1 MCLSRQSPLP
11 TLIMALV
18 FSSKVH
24 FCDGTFMHGS
34 SVAWSPSLV
43 KQKPLS
49 AISRAQP
56 SSVAVESVPVQRGL
70 QQGWQQDWLS
80 LWNRVCLSAGGVG
93 GGVWHKASVLG
104 CLPLAAPIGLSPL
117 HILTL
122 CGPERVLVVS
132 TEPLDDLSCLTTPGV
147 GCPGDGLLPVGG
159 GGVKCDVCGSRATD
173 TMAMRSAQCPQGP
186 VVGNEGTR
194 MRPVMCQVL
203 GGAGTGRRVD
213 EVVGTGIG
221 GGGGGRGRQAGAVG
235 GDWDGPI
242 GDPHKEKTATKIG
255 SERQTTGMSRSSSYA
270 IQLPMQPIP

>member
-93 GGVWHKASVLG
+93 GGGVWHKASVLG

-159 GGVKCDVCGSRATD
+159 GGGGLNVTSVAPEPQTQWPCGLRSVRKGQSLATRAQECDQSCAKCW
-173 TMAMRSAQCPQGP
+173 
-186 VVGNEGTR
+186 EGLE
-194 MRPVMCQVL
+194 L
-203 GGAGTGRRVD
+203 GGGWTRLWEQGLEVGAGE
-213 EVVGTGIG
+213 EV
-221 GGGGGRGRQAGAVG
+221 GRQGRLEE
-235 GDWDGPI
+235 I
-242 GDPHKEKTATKIG
+242 GTVPLVIRTKKK
-255 SERQTTGMSRSSSYA
+255 
-270 IQLPMQPIP
+270 QPQK